1 MSNLTKDPK
10 DYLLGNQR
18 IYMNSEVES
27 KLLKKLHEAMKK
39 KIESGKKIWKSYKK
53 WKFRKSILKNLKI
66 LSNRI
71 KIWRKII
78 IKA

>member
-1 MSNLTKDPK
+1 MEKLTKDPK

-18 IYMNSEVES
+18 IYMNSEVET

-39 KIESGKKIWKSYKK
+39 KIESGKKIWKFYKK
-53 WKFRKSILKNLKI
+53 SKFRKCILKNLMI
-66 LSNRI
+66 LSKRI

-78 IKA
+78 VKA